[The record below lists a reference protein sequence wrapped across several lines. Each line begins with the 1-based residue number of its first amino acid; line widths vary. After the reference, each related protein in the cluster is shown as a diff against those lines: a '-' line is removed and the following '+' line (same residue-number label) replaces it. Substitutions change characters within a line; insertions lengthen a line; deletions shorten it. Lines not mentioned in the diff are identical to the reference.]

1 MKHLISMKSLS
12 PAEIEEILEIGRD
25 LKEKFMRGVREPL
38 FRGATLAMIFQKQSL
53 RTRISFETAMT
64 HLGGAALYLADE
76 IGFGKREPI
85 KDFARVMSEMAD
97 IVMIRAKSHADVLE
111 FAQYASVPVINGL
124 TDYSHP
130 CQALADI
137 FTLREVVGDLRG
149 KKLAWV
155 GDANNV
161 ALSTAVICG
170 KLGLRMAVA
179 VPEAYDFPADVKE
192 MLAREVPGLELEIT
206 QDPVAAV
213 RGATAVLTDV
223 WVSMGQEKEEAE
235 RVKVFTPYQVNAA
248 LMAHCPDAYFMHC
261 LPAKRGQEVTDE
273 VIESPQSL
281 VIREAGNRMHAQK
294 GALVWLLRQRASK

>member
-1 MKHLISMKSLS
+1 MKHLISLKDLS
-12 PAEIEEILEIGRD
+12 TVEIEEILEIGRD
-25 LKEKFMRGVREPL
+25 LKEKFVAGVREPL

-53 RTRISFETAMT
+53 RTRISFEAAMG
-64 HLGGAALYLADE
+64 HLGGSALFLADE

-97 IVMIRAKSHADVLE
+97 VIMIRAKSHADVLE
-111 FAQYASVPVINGL
+111 FVQYAGVPVINGL
-124 TDYSHP
+124 TDYCHP

-137 FTLREVVGDLRG
+137 FTLREVIGGDLRG
-149 KKLAWV
+149 QKLAWV

-161 ALSTAVICG
+161 ALSTALICG

-192 MLAREVPGLELEIT
+192 MLAREVPALELEIT

-213 RGATAVLTDV
+213 RGAAAVLTDV
-223 WVSMGQEKEEAE
+223 WVSMGQEKEEKE

-294 GALVWLLRQRASK
+294 GALVWLLRQK